1 MIAADPTRL
10 DRLEALAETI
20 LLSIQALSQKQDR
33 TQEQLDRTQGHLDQ
47 TQGRLD
53 RTQAQIDRFAEQT
66 DRKFEA
72 IEEERKVLAEQTA
85 LNAAGMVELRNLIA
99 DFIRIQTQ

>member
-1 MIAADPTRL
+1 MTAADPSRL

-20 LLSIQALSQKQDR
+20 LLSIQSLSQKQDR
-33 TQEQLDRTQGHLDQ
+33 TQEH
-47 TQGRLD
+47 LD
-53 RTQAQIDRFAEQT
+53 RTQAQIDRFAAQT

-99 DFIRIQTQ
+99 DFIRVQTR